1 LNKFFGFIAKACVGC
16 SSIVHKMAKISRTNA
31 VTTEGNNKIA
41 RGMLTGGRAGGDSCH
56 ALPRRTLNN
65 LPPLFMSTKEK
76 PVLRTRQST
85 FWDFD
90 NIQCTIPQGAPEQNQ
105 KPTRGVE
112 RACRRVTLAIK
123 RQCLRGMLVDLE

>member
-1 LNKFFGFIAKACVGC
+1 
-16 SSIVHKMAKISRTNA
+16 MAKISRTNA
-31 VTTEGNNKIA
+31 VTTEGNNKTA

-90 NIQCTIPQGAPEQNQ
+90 NIRCTIPQGAPEQNQ
-105 KPTRGVE
+105 KPTRGVK
-112 RACRRVTLAIK
+112 RACRRVTFAIK
-123 RQCLRGMLVDLE
+123 WQCLRGMLVNLEYIIAEFATIIID